1 MTRGLTALHHRQ
13 GGSPSQLR
21 VGFSA
26 AGLLAFALW
35 AAYVPSTRQVQVD
48 HYHRSARRPYGSR
61 VASHR
66 QRDDAPRMQER
77 GGAFAC
83 GVRRGL
89 LAIALSFAVSG
100 CIAEAPGTVV
110 FGLNESDHDV
120 IIASSH
126 HGSPPLVLP
135 AHTWGKLFDDYD
147 EPDGEIT
154 VYDVACDVLARLPL
168 TRALD
173 TLWLGPQDEIELIGR
188 EVDQLPSGVHRA
200 PDDPSGGGTLW
211 IEGNCPS

>member
-1 MTRGLTALHHRQ
+1 
-13 GGSPSQLR
+13 
-21 VGFSA
+21 
-26 AGLLAFALW
+26 
-35 AAYVPSTRQVQVD
+35 
-48 HYHRSARRPYGSR
+48 
-61 VASHR
+61 
-66 QRDDAPRMQER
+66 MQER

-89 LAIALSFAVSG
+89 WAIALSFAVSG

-110 FGLNESDHDV
+110 IGLNESDHDV

-126 HGSPPLVLP
+126 HGSPPVVLS

-154 VYDVACDVLARLPL
+154 VYDLTCDVLARLPL

-173 TLWLGPQDEIELIGR
+173 TLWLGPQNEMLIDRGLGP
-188 EVDQLPSGVHRA
+188 LPSGVHRA
-200 PDDPSGGGTLW
+200 SADPSGGGTLW
-211 IEGNCPS
+211 VEGNCPS